1 MICKHFVT
9 LLIFS
14 LFTIKIKSQPP
25 IDTLNY
31 LKQFEINKAQY
42 INKPFSY
49 LLNQINQIET
59 KTVNSF
65 TNIYGKDLTA
75 FSDFR
80 FCSLEEQ
87 RRKSTVYLI
96 VYWKNPISHSQAM
109 ALSKQNHFSFTNDER
124 QFYGD
129 KIIKDIKIYK
139 R

>member
-1 MICKHFVT
+1 MRNILKLALLLT
-9 LLIFS
+9 LLFS
-14 LFTIKIKSQPP
+14 FQGKAQL
-25 IDTLNY
+25 DTLNY
-31 LKQFEINKAQY
+31 LKQFEINKVQY

-65 TNIYGKDLTA
+65 TNIYVKDLTA

-129 KIIKDIKIYK
+129 KIIKDIRIY